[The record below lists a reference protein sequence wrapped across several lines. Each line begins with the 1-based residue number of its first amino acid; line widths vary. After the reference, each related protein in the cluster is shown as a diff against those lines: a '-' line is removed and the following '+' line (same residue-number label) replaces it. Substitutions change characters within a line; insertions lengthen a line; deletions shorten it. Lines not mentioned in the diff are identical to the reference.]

1 MSIKKDSYICIEAF
15 MVNELKLSGTELIVY
30 AIIYGFSQDGKSF
43 FSGSHSYI
51 AEWCGC
57 SERSVW
63 NHINSLIEKGLLDK
77 KTRKEGSVTY
87 CEYRALRPDTTTENI
102 SDGKSFP
109 RKNFHSATEN
119 ISAVTPSTTENIS
132 DNILDNIYTSNTL
145 VFGDE
150 SPTPEKES
158 KPKICKAKKPPLIDR
173 EPVNDLERI
182 EKAYLENYR
191 ELFKKGIVHTE
202 KPVINWAQ
210 SRRLV
215 NNSIARFGYN
225 TIMDA
230 VQKSINNAF
239 CVQKGYTL
247 TTILSSGVLA
257 GLINGNSWKQSVRA
271 IDKVDHPD
279 DMGEILF

>member
-1 MSIKKDSYICIEAF
+1 MSVKKDSYICIEAF

-43 FSGSHSYI
+43 FSGSHSYL

-57 SERSVW
+57 SERSIW
-63 NHINSLIEKGLLDK
+63 NQINSLIAKGLLEK
-77 KTRKEGSVTY
+77 KTRKEGSLTFCY
-87 CEYRALRPDTTTENI
+87 YRAIRPETPTENI
-102 SDGKSFP
+102 SDGKSLP
-109 RKNFHSATEN
+109 RKSFHSATEN
-119 ISAVTPSTTENIS
+119 ISAVTPPATENIS

-145 VFGDE
+145 SFGTTA
-150 SPTPEKES
+150 P
-158 KPKICKAKKPPLIDR
+158 KAKKPPLIDR

-215 NNSIARFGYN
+215 NNSIARFGYD

>member
-1 MSIKKDSYICIEAF
+1 MNHEQPSY
-15 MVNELKLSGTELIVY
+15 Y
-30 AIIYGFSQDGKSF
+30 AIIPASVRYDKSLKANEKLLYGEITCLANANGYCYAGNSYFANLYGVDKTTVSRWVSNLEKCGYIKTQLIKGDDNQIIERRI
-43 FSGSHSYI
+43 YI
-51 AEWCGC
+51 AE
-57 SERSVW
+57 SIPIDEK
-63 NHINSLIEKGLLDK
+63 INIPIEKNA
-77 KTRKEGSVTY
+77 KTPIDEKSK
-87 CEYRALRPDTTTENI
+87 ENI
-102 SDGKSFP
+102 T
-109 RKNFHSATEN
+109 REN
-119 ISAVTPSTTENIS
+119 NTSLNTFGTTA
-132 DNILDNIYTSNTL
+132 
-145 VFGDE
+145 
-150 SPTPEKES
+150 P
-158 KPKICKAKKPPLIDR
+158 KAKKPPLIDR

>member
-1 MSIKKDSYICIEAF
+1 MN
-15 MVNELKLSGTELIVY
+15 NEQPGYY
-30 AIIYGFSQDGKSF
+30 AIIPASVRYDKNLKANEKLLYGEITCLANAKGYCYAGNAYFANLYDVDKTTVSRWVSNLEKCGYIKTQLIKRDDNQIVERRI
-43 FSGSHSYI
+43 YI
-51 AEWCGC
+51 AE
-57 SERSVW
+57 SIPIDEK
-63 NHINSLIEKGLLDK
+63 INTPIDENAKPPIDEKSK
-77 KTRKEGSVTY
+77 
-87 CEYRALRPDTTTENI
+87 ENI
-102 SDGKSFP
+102 TRENNTSLNSFGATTPKP
-109 RKNFHSATEN
+109 RKRT
-119 ISAVTPSTTENIS
+119 
-132 DNILDNIYTSNTL
+132 
-145 VFGDE
+145 
-150 SPTPEKES
+150 
-158 KPKICKAKKPPLIDR
+158 KAPLIDR

-191 ELFKKGIVHTE
+191 ELFKKGIVYTE

-230 VQKSINNAF
+230 VQKSINNDF